1 MSIFKN
7 TFHLFASLHHF
18 MKEFANNLG
27 TEKISKLLIKQA
39 VPATIGILVM
49 SINMIV
55 DTIFVGQWIGVLAIA
70 AITVVLPIAFLIS
83 SIGMGIGIG
92 GSSIIS
98 RALGA
103 GKSDKAFLTFGNQ
116 ISMTLLLAIIFVI
129 LGIFFSVPILNL
141 FGAKGAILPIASE
154 YFNIVMYGVPFLA
167 FAMTGNPVIRAE
179 GKPKF
184 AMIAMIIPAIVNV
197 VLDIIFIKYFNWGM
211 WGAGL
216 ATSISYASC
225 GLFILFFFLSK
236 KSELKIIPKNFILN
250 TKIVKEIIALGGVT
264 VVRQGAISLLMI
276 VLNYSLFVYGGEIAI
291 SIYGIINRVMMFAL
305 SPVLGVS
312 QGFLPVAGFNI
323 GAQKKERVKET
334 IKTAIA
340 FGTILGTII
349 FVGILI
355 FKEEIIRIFTSD
367 ETLIKETPQALFIVF
382 LVTPIVTMQ
391 LIGSAYFQAAGKAMP
406 ALILTLLK
414 QGIFLIP
421 LAYFLPKYYGV
432 AGVWWSF
439 PISDVLSTI
448 ITLFVLKRE
457 VSKNLTT

>member
-1 MSIFKN
+1 MILYPYNK
-7 TFHLFASLHHF
+7 LLVGYLHSS
-18 MKEFANNLG
+18 MAQLANELG

-49 SINMIV
+49 SLNMIV

-103 GKSDKAFLTFGNQ
+103 ENSEKAFLTFGNQ
-116 ISMTLLLAIIFVI
+116 ICLTLILAIIFVL
-129 LGIFFSVPILNL
+129 LGNFFSVPILDL
-141 FGAKGAILPIASE
+141 FGAKGDILPIASD
-154 YFNIVMYGVPFLA
+154 YFAVVIYGVPFLA
-167 FAMTGNPVIRAE
+167 FAMMGNPVIRAE

-184 AMIAMIIPAIVNV
+184 AMYAMMIPAVLNII
-197 VLDIIFIKYFNWGM
+197 LDIIFIKYFDWGM
-211 WGAGL
+211 TGAGL
-216 ATSISYASC
+216 ATSISFASC
-225 GLFILFFFLSK
+225 GLYILYFFLSN
-236 KSELKIIPKNFILN
+236 KSELKIIPKNFKLDL
-250 TKIVKEIIALGGVT
+250 KIVKEIVELGGVS
-264 VVRQGAISLLMI
+264 VVRQGAISILMI
-276 VLNYSLFVYGGEIAI
+276 VLNYSLFTYGGEISI
-291 SIYGIINRVMMFAL
+291 SIFGIINRVMMFAL

-323 GAQKKERVKET
+323 GANRNERVKET
-334 IKTAIA
+334 IKKSIY
-340 FGTILGTII
+340 FGSILGTII
-349 FVGILI
+349 FIGIVI
-355 FKEEIIRIFTSD
+355 FKEQIISIFTD
-367 ETLIKETPQALFIVF
+367 DTTLLNETPNAMLIVF

-391 LIGSAYFQAAGKAMP
+391 LIGSAYFQAAGKAIP

-439 PISDVLSTI
+439 PIADTLSTI
-448 ITLFVLKRE
+448 VTVLVLKRE
-457 VSKNLTT
+457 VDQNLK

>member
-1 MSIFKN
+1 MVE
-7 TFHLFASLHHF
+7 L
-18 MKEFANNLG
+18 ANNLG

-116 ISMTLLLAIIFVI
+116 ISMTLLLAILFVI
-129 LGIFFSVPILNL
+129 LGVFFSEPILNL
-141 FGAKGAILPIASE
+141 FGAKGAILPIATE

-225 GLFILFFFLSK
+225 GLFILYFFLSK
-236 KSELKIIPKNFILN
+236 KSELKIIPKNFLLDAN
-250 TKIVKEIIALGGVT
+250 IVKEIIALGGVT
-264 VVRQGAISLLMI
+264 VVRQGAISVLMI
-276 VLNYSLFVYGGEIAI
+276 VLNYSLFKYGGEIAI

-334 IKTAIA
+334 IKTAIV
-340 FGTILGTII
+340 FGTVLGTII

-355 FKEEIIRIFTSD
+355 FKEKIIRIFTTD
-367 ETLIKETPQALFIVF
+367 ATLIADTPHALLIVF

-448 ITLFVLKRE
+448 ITIIVVKRE
-457 VSKNLTT
+457 MNKHLTV